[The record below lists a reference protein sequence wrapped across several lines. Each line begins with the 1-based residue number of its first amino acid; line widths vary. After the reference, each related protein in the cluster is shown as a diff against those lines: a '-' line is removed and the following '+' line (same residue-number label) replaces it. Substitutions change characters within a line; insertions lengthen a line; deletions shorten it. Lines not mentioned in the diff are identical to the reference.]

1 MEKEKQKKNR
11 QTEHLSSMIRSIL
24 KRYFVD
30 AVSAMALGL
39 FASLIIGLIL
49 SQFSKIPYL
58 EFLSS
63 YADMASNGS
72 VVGAAIGAAIAWG
85 LKSKPL
91 VIFSCVVV
99 GAFGYGAGG
108 PVGAYAATV
117 VGAELARLVA
127 GRTKVDIVLTP
138 LATILPGCVVG
149 QLVGPPVQWFMSML
163 GGLINTATNYS
174 PFLMGLVISVVVGM
188 ALTAPISSA
197 ALCIM
202 LDLNGLAGGAAT
214 VGCCA
219 QMIGF
224 AVTSFRDNR
233 WGGLVAQ
240 GLGTSMLQ
248 VGNIV
253 RRPQIWIAPT
263 LSSAILGPL
272 ATCVFKMQNTATGAG
287 MGTSGLVGQFG
298 TFAAMSGTTPVWWL
312 MIEIFLLH
320 FLFPAILALG
330 IDWMLRKIGWVRPG
344 DMKLYQAE

>member
-1 MEKEKQKKNR
+1 MEQETKRVPSFGWVK
-11 QTEHLSSMIRSIL
+11 LLL

-30 AVSAMALGL
+30 AMSAMALGL
-39 FASLIIGLIL
+39 FSSLIIGLIL

-58 EFLSS
+58 GFLAP
-63 YADMASNGS
+63 YAEMASSGA

-85 LKSKPL
+85 LKAKPL
-91 VIFSCVVV
+91 VMFSCVVV
-99 GAFGYGAGG
+99 GAFGYSAGG
-108 PVGAYAATV
+108 PVGAYAAVV

-127 GRTKVDIVLTP
+127 GRTKVDIVLAP
-138 LATILPGCVVG
+138 LCTILPGCIVG
-149 QLVGPPVQWFMSML
+149 QLVGPPVQGFMSLL
-163 GGLINTATNYS
+163 GGFLNAATTYS
-174 PFLMGLVISVVVGM
+174 PFLMGIVLSVVVGM
-188 ALTAPISSA
+188 VLTAPISSA

-202 LDLNGLAGGAAT
+202 LDLSGLAAGAAT

-233 WGGLVAQ
+233 WGGLLAQ

-263 LSSAILGPL
+263 LTSAILGPL
-272 ATCVFKMQNTATGAG
+272 ATCVFHMENNAAGAG

-298 TFAAMSGTTPVWWL
+298 TFATMSGSTPIWWL
-312 MIEIFLLH
+312 LLEMFLLH
-320 FLFPAILALG
+320 FLLPALLSLG
-330 IDWMLRKIGWVRPG
+330 IDFLVRKLGWVRPG
-344 DMKLYQAE
+344 DMKLYYPEGTER

>member
-1 MEKEKQKKNR
+1 MN
-11 QTEHLSSMIRSIL
+11 
-24 KRYFVD
+24 
-30 AVSAMALGL
+30 
-39 FASLIIGLIL
+39 
-49 SQFSKIPYL
+49 
-58 EFLSS
+58 
-63 YADMASNGS
+63 
-72 VVGAAIGAAIAWG
+72 
-85 LKSKPL
+85 
-91 VIFSCVVV
+91 
-99 GAFGYGAGG
+99 
-108 PVGAYAATV
+108 
-117 VGAELARLVA
+117 
-127 GRTKVDIVLTP
+127 
-138 LATILPGCVVG
+138 
-149 QLVGPPVQWFMSML
+149 ML

-188 ALTAPISSA
+188 VLTAPISSA

-202 LDLNGLAGGAAT
+202 LDLSGLAAGAAT

-272 ATCVFKMQNTATGAG
+272 STCVFKMQIYNLRRY
-287 MGTSGLVGQFG
+287 GTSGLVGQFG
-298 TFAAMSGTTPVWWL
+298 TLAAMSGTTPIWWL
-312 MIEIFLLH
+312 IIEIFLLH

-330 IDWMLRKIGWVRPG
+330 IDWILRKIGWYALVIL
-344 DMKLYQAE
+344 KLYQAE